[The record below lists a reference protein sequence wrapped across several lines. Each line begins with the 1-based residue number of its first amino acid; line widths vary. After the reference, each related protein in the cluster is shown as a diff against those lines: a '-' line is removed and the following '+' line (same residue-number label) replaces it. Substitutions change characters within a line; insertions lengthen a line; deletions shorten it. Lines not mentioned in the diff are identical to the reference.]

1 MMMTLTLICL
11 AGWLAGWLTRCCCLL
26 LLPVAAAAGGAGGA
40 WCRYERRC
48 RLICWSHVPLAS
60 VFDSTGG
67 PTVKV
72 TTDGAPQ
79 TPFNVRKSNKGASA
93 STVLFYAGLC

>member
-1 MMMTLTLICL
+1 M
-11 AGWLAGWLTRCCCLL
+11 
-26 LLPVAAAAGGAGGA
+26 
-40 WCRYERRC
+40 
-48 RLICWSHVPLAS
+48 ICWSHVPLAS

-93 STVLFYAGLC
+93 STVLCYAGLCYAVLCWAVLCWAGLGEGVKEL